1 MRRNISANIVSIGS
15 MRIARRYKGGKAAAA
30 GGEGGGRCR
39 SRVVVGRTLPYLS
52 ENDNRARGESP
63 SSVIHRDLIIRE
75 ERNTCDSLGRCIF
88 FPLPIIIY
96 CVNDCAIVLCV
107 SALPSICR
115 KK

>member
-15 MRIARRYKGGKAAAA
+15 MRIARRYKGGKAAA
-30 GGEGGGRCR
+30 GGEGGGWCR

-75 ERNTCDSLGRCIF
+75 EQNARATRSDVAF
-88 FPLPIIIY
+88 FPLPIII
-96 CVNDCAIVLCV
+96 L
-107 SALPSICR
+107 R
-115 KK
+115 